1 MLYIDGV
8 VDVGVDNNV
17 IMLVFWAGVMIMII
31 MRPLINVNGFKW
43 EMLFFWTHC
52 KQFFN
57 KEKKILLK
65 KNFVGNINISRR
77 YNITECQH
85 FEFYLKC
92 LISNFS
98 VLDFLLEVGEV
109 GIKNKGQN

>member
-43 EMLFFWTHC
+43 EMLFF
-52 KQFFN
+52 
-57 KEKKILLK
+57 
-65 KNFVGNINISRR
+65 
-77 YNITECQH
+77 
-85 FEFYLKC
+85 
-92 LISNFS
+92 
-98 VLDFLLEVGEV
+98 
-109 GIKNKGQN
+109 